1 MNGPDY
7 LQNILHESHLNP
19 FDIGDQHSPYM
30 YLSSHSYLC
39 FQPPRKKSRLLRGT
53 GARSSGRSRVAST
66 GSSAHPSTSGQSH
79 LATTGKT
86 SPIPLL
92 KRLSLMG
99 IGGNGTVRSYSLMY
113 CPLSYL
119 SEAARGT
126 NYYK

>member
-53 GARSSGRSRVAST
+53 GVRSSGRSRVAST
-66 GSSAHPSTSGQSH
+66 DSSAHPSTSGQSH
-79 LATTGKT
+79 LATTGKI
-86 SPIPLL
+86 SSVPFL
-92 KRLSLMG
+92 KRLSLVG
-99 IGGNGTVRSYSLMY
+99 IGGTGTERSNRLMD

-126 NYYK
+126 YDYK